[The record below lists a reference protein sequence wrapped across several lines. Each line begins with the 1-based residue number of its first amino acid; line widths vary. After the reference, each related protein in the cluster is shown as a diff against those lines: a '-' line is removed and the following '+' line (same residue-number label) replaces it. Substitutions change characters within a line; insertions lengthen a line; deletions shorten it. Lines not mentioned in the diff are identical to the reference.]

1 MTPLTDRRWRL
12 RETDAGIAAVLSAS
26 SGISPAV
33 ARILASRGIDS
44 AESAGRFVNPS
55 LSELHDPYLLAGM
68 ERAVDRLVAAIHR
81 GETVCVYGDYDV
93 DGITAV
99 SLLISFF
106 RELSIHCFYH
116 IPLRLEDGYGLSVD
130 GLRAVATQ
138 GAQVIVTVD
147 CGVSASAEAE
157 VARALGLDL
166 IITDHHTI
174 PETLPI
180 AYSVINPLRKDSAFP
195 CRYLAGVGVAF
206 NLMIALRSR
215 LREAG
220 YFSERLEPDLRTY
233 LDLVALGTIADI
245 VPLLDENRILVRYGL
260 KVLETSR
267 RPGIQALKAVAGVT
281 GEVTCGSVGFRLAP
295 RLNAAGR
302 LEDAAL
308 GVELLL
314 SDDPAEASRIAS
326 ELDVSNAERQNIERE
341 ILQDALK
348 MISQPGAMQGR
359 SSIVLA
365 SAEWHPGVIG
375 IVASRI
381 VDLYHRPTVLIAL
394 QDGSGRGSG
403 RSIPGFH
410 LYQALQSC
418 SDHLLKFGGHRQ
430 AAGLAID
437 EATLQAFVERFDEV
451 TTGELSE
458 DDLVP
463 ELLLDG
469 ELSAAEVTIGLVEEI
484 ASLQPFG
491 MGNPEPIFL
500 LKGANVVE
508 TRILKGEHLKMRIS
522 SGGKLLDA
530 IAFGMAGRLVHEKVD
545 LAVSLQIN
553 EWNGRNTLQLRVKDM
568 RHSLDD
574 PIQKGQMNHG

>member
-1 MTPLTDRRWRL
+1 
-12 RETDAGIAAVLSAS
+12 
-26 SGISPAV
+26 
-33 ARILASRGIDS
+33 
-44 AESAGRFVNPS
+44 
-55 LSELHDPYLLAGM
+55 
-68 ERAVDRLVAAIHR
+68 
-81 GETVCVYGDYDV
+81 
-93 DGITAV
+93 
-99 SLLISFF
+99 
-106 RELSIHCFYH
+106 
-116 IPLRLEDGYGLSVD
+116 
-130 GLRAVATQ
+130 
-138 GAQVIVTVD
+138 
-147 CGVSASAEAE
+147 VSASAEAE
-157 VARALGLDL
+157 VARDLGLDL
-166 IITDHHTI
+166 IITDHHT
-174 PETLPI
+174 PPATLPG
-180 AYSVINPLRKDSAFP
+180 AYAVINPLCQDSAFP
-195 CRYLAGVGVAF
+195 CRFLAGVGVAF

-215 LREAG
+215 LREGGFFA
-220 YFSERLEPDLRTY
+220 ERSEPDLRTY

-245 VPLLDENRILVRYGL
+245 VPLLDENRTLVRYGL

-281 GEVTCGSVGFRLAP
+281 GEVTCGAVGFRLAP

-314 SDDPAEASRIAS
+314 SDDPAEASRMAT
-326 ELDVSNAERQNIERE
+326 ELDASNAERQNIERD
-341 ILQDALK
+341 ILQDALR
-348 MISQPGAMQGR
+348 MINESGAMHGR

-381 VDLYHRPTVLIAL
+381 VDLYHRPTVLIAM

-410 LYQALQSC
+410 LYKALQAC

-437 EATLQAFVERFDEV
+437 EATLQSFVERFDEV
-451 TTGELSE
+451 TAGELSE

-469 ELSAAEVTIGLVEEI
+469 ELTPADISIGLVDEI

-500 LKGANVVE
+500 LKGVHVVE

-522 SGGKLLDA
+522 ADGKLLDA
-530 IAFGMAGRLVHEKVD
+530 IAFGMAGRQLPDRID

-568 RHSLDD
+568 RPSLDE
-574 PIQKGQMNHG
+574 PLQKGQMHHG

>member
-1 MTPLTDRRWRL
+1 M
-12 RETDAGIAAVLSAS
+12 RETDAGFAAALSAS

-44 AESAGRFVNPS
+44 AESAGRFVNPA
-55 LSELHDPYLLAGM
+55 LAEFHDPFLLAGM
-68 ERAVDRLVAAIHR
+68 ERAVARLVDAIHR

-106 RELSIHCFYH
+106 RELAIPCFYH
-116 IPLRLEDGYGLSVD
+116 IPLRLEDGYGLSAD
-130 GLRAVATQ
+130 GLRTVAAQ
-138 GAQVIVTVD
+138 GAQVVVTVD

-157 VARALGLDL
+157 VASALGLDL
-166 IITDHHTI
+166 IITDHHTP
-174 PETLPI
+174 PETLPV
-180 AYSVINPLRKDSAFP
+180 AYAVINPLRKDSLFP
-195 CRYLAGVGVAF
+195 CRFLAGVGVAF

-215 LREAG
+215 LREEG
-220 YFSERLEPDLRTY
+220 YFAERSEPDLRTY

-245 VPLLDENRILVRYGL
+245 VPLLDENRTLVRYGL

-281 GEVTCGSVGFRLAP
+281 GEVTCGAVGFRLAP

-314 SDDPAEASRIAS
+314 SDDPAEASRIAA
-326 ELDVSNAERQNIERE
+326 ELDASNAERQNIERE

-348 MISQPGAMQGR
+348 MISKPGAMQGR
-359 SSIVLA
+359 RSIVLA

-381 VDLYHRPTVLIAL
+381 VDLFHRPTVLIAL

-418 SDHLLKFGGHRQ
+418 SNLLLKFGGHRQ

-451 TTGELSE
+451 AAGELTEE
-458 DDLVP
+458 DLTP

-469 ELSAAEVTIGLVEEI
+469 ELTPGDISIGLVDEI

-500 LKGANVVE
+500 LQGANVVE
-508 TRILKGEHLKMRIS
+508 TRTLKGEHLKMRIS
-522 SGGKLLDA
+522 AGGKLQDA
-530 IAFGMAGRLVHEKVD
+530 IAFGMAGRQIPDRID

-553 EWNGRNTLQLRVKDM
+553 EWNGRKTLQLRIKDM
-568 RHSLDD
+568 RPSLDE
-574 PIQKGQMNHG
+574 PHHKGQMHHG